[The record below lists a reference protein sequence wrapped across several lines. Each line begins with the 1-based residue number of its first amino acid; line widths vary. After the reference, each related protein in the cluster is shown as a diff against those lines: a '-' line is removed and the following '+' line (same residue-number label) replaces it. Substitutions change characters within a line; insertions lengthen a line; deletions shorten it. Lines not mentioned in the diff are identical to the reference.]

1 MINFPNR
8 KKAKFGT
15 VNIKMKLYP
24 NSNQLHLLSKYF
36 GCSRYIYNWAINYNQ
51 ELYKKEKRSLD
62 YCKLANLLKNFKN
75 QKETSFLKEVDST
88 SLQQSVKDYYQS
100 FTMFLMRKGGY
111 PSYRKKF
118 VNDTFRILNVNNS
131 VRIDSDK
138 IRLGKF
144 GWVRTKPMQ
153 TIPTGSIQSVTVK
166 RTKTGKVFATV
177 SIRKDQ
183 PVEKFVKTG
192 KEVGI
197 DIGIKNFATFSDGAV
212 IEKPDFFLLDDKKI
226 KKLHRELSRKQ
237 KGSKNKA
244 KAKLKLAS
252 AYEKDRNRR
261 EDFLNKLSLS
271 IVKEYDLIAVEH
283 LNIKEML
290 KDKRYKR
297 LHRLIQNLGW
307 YSFLTKV
314 QYKANWYGKSFVSVD
329 TYFPSSQ
336 TCSECGYQNVNVKD
350 LSLRT
355 WECPNCKAIH
365 DRDANASL
373 NILNEGKRILSQGV

>member
-8 KKAKFGT
+8 KKAEFGT

-24 NSNQLHLLSKYF
+24 NNNQLHMLSKYF
-36 GCSRYIYNWAINYNQ
+36 GCSRYIYNWAIDYNH

-75 QKETSFLKEVDST
+75 QKETSFLKEVDAT

-144 GWVRTKPMQ
+144 GWVKTKPMH
-153 TIPTGSIQSVTVK
+153 TIPSGTIQSVTVK

-212 IEKPDFFLLDDKKI
+212 IEKPDFFLSDDKKI
-226 KKLHRELSRKQ
+226 RQLHRQLSRKQ

-244 KAKLKLAS
+244 KARLKLAS

-307 YSFLTKV
+307 YSFMSKL
-314 QYKANWYGKSFVSVD
+314 QYKADWYGKSFVSVD

-336 TCSECGYQNVNVKD
+336 TCSHCGYQNADVKD